1 MLKELIEITRRAGKE
16 TLTFYEDEVEVEM
29 KDDDSPVT
37 RADLAA
43 HNVIL
48 GELSTL
54 TPEIPIVSEE
64 GSYLPDREDEP
75 ASSEVGQS
83 STADPDIP
91 SYEIRKDWERF
102 WIVDPL
108 DGTKE
113 FIKKNGEFTVN
124 IALIEDGKPIMG
136 VVYAPAEELLYYASR
151 GKGSFKQKG
160 DGAAERLRSVPADR
174 SRPLVL
180 AQSRSHSSDELENWI
195 EEQGITLK
203 DRIRAG
209 SSLKFGLVAEGKA
222 DLYVRMGPTME
233 WDVAAGDAVFR
244 YSGKN
249 GERHSPLTYNK
260 KSLKNEGFVIGLE
273 Q

>member
-1 MLKELIEITRRAGKE
+1 MINELIKITREAGQA
-16 TLTFYEDEVEVEM
+16 TLKYYNDDVGVEY

-37 RADLAA
+37 QADLAA
-43 HNVIL
+43 HNVIME
-48 GELSTL
+48 ELSQL

-64 GSYLPDREDEP
+64 GSYLPGEEDAPEK
-75 ASSEVGQS
+75 SVVGQA
-83 STADPDIP
+83 STSDPNIP
-91 SYEIRKDWERF
+91 SYETRKQWDRF

-113 FIKKNGEFTVN
+113 FIKKNGEFTIN

-136 VVYAPAEELLYYASR
+136 VVFAPAEDLLYYGSR
-151 GKGSFKQKG
+151 MQGSYKQKG
-160 DGAAERLRSVPADR
+160 DEPTRRLKSVPADR
-174 SRPLVL
+174 SKPLVL
-180 AQSRSHSSDELENWI
+180 AQSRSHSSDELEDWI
-195 EEQGITLK
+195 KEQDLEIK

-244 YSGKN
+244 YSGKG
-249 GERHSPLTYNK
+249 GERKSELTYNK
-260 KSLKNEGFVIGLE
+260 ESLKNEGFVIGFE
-273 Q
+273 